1 MVDHNIEKHSSN
13 IRTEEDVFEI
23 TDFTN
28 SSDWER
34 FITQIE
40 ESIAEWQLNS
50 YVKFRP
56 LSANELASSEW
67 ESKTT
72 SLRFIFYSI
81 FKYNFNT
88 ENEYSAGGT
97 LNCIFHYI
105 ERKYFNL

>member
-1 MVDHNIEKHSSN
+1 MDDKSLDKQPNKITS
-13 IRTEEDVFEI
+13 EEEVFEI

-40 ESIAEWQLNS
+40 EVISDWQLNS

-56 LSANELASSEW
+56 LNENELASSEW

-72 SLRFIFYSI
+72 NLR
-81 FKYNFNT
+81 
-88 ENEYSAGGT
+88 
-97 LNCIFHYI
+97 
-105 ERKYFNL
+105 